1 MKKAVLGALA
11 GIGLAMTIF
20 GAMDHRDEVFA
31 GRLGAEHVGGLA
43 NQVFAMPGPAVEDGQ
58 LLTVIDPSTRVIGVY
73 HIASPSG
80 KITLRSVRNIHWDLQ
95 MTYLNNESPLPQEI
109 QSLLPARR

>member
-11 GIGLAMTIF
+11 GIGLAMAVF
-20 GAMDHRDEVFA
+20 GAMDHHGEVFA
-31 GRLGAEHVGGLA
+31 GRLAAEYAGGPANGVLA
-43 NQVFAMPGPAVEDGQ
+43 IPGPAVDDGQ
-58 LLTVIDPSTRVIGVY
+58 LLTVIDPSTKAIGVY